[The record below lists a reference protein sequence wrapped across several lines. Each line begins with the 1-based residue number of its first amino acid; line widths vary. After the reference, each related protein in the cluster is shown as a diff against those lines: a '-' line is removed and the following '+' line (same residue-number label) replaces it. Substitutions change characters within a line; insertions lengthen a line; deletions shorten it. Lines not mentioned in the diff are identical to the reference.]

1 MKIKNN
7 SNFTVGLLLIVVG
20 IVWLA
25 LKLFPGLTYLVRY
38 LDWPLYIFGVA
49 GILILIGFLTGEP
62 GLAVPA
68 CIVGGIG
75 GILAWQNVTG
85 NWSSWSYVWALIPGF
100 VGVGVILAALLGP
113 REKRWREV
121 RDGLET
127 IAVSAVLFLV
137 FGAFFGQIFLGAYW
151 PVLLILLGL
160 ISLGRAIFQRR

>member
-1 MKIKNN
+1 MKIKNH
-7 SNFTVGLLLIVVG
+7 SNFTMGLLLIVVG
-20 IVWLA
+20 VGWLA
-25 LKLFPGLTYLVRY
+25 LKLFPGLTNLVRY
-38 LDWPLYIFGVA
+38 LDWPVYIFGVA
-49 GILILIGFLTGEP
+49 GILMVIGFLTGEP

-75 GILAWQNVTG
+75 GILAWQNVTS

-100 VGVGVILAALLGP
+100 VGVGVILAALWGP

-127 IAVSAVLFLV
+127 IAVSAVLFLI
-137 FGAFFGQIFLGAYW
+137 FGSFLGELFLGDYW

-160 ISLGRAIFQRR
+160 ISLGRAVFQRR

>member
-1 MKIKNN
+1 MKVKNH

-25 LKLFPGLTYLVRY
+25 LKLFPGLTYLVHY
-38 LDWPLYIFGVA
+38 WDWPLYIFGAA

-85 NWSSWSYVWALIPGF
+85 NWVSWSYVWALIPGF

-113 REKRWREV
+113 RGKRWQEV

-127 IAVSAVLFLV
+127 IAVSAVLFLI
-137 FGAFFGQIFLGAYW
+137 FGSFFGQISLGAYW
-151 PVLLILLGL
+151 PVLLILRGL
-160 ISLGRAIFQRR
+160 ISLGRAILQRR